1 MLDPSTQQDTWPSLE
16 VAQQIDAVCDRFE
29 AAWQSGARP
38 RAEDY
43 LDGVPADT
51 IALLLSELLGVE
63 LHYRRAAGEAPT
75 EAEYRERFPG
85 QEAAVAR
92 AFGDESASRPPTI
105 PGYEVLEPLGR
116 GGMGV
121 VYKARQRSLNRVV
134 ALKLL
139 PAATHTG
146 PQPATRFR
154 TEAQA
159 IARLQ
164 HPNIVQV
171 YEAGEH
177 EAVPF
182 YSMEYVSG
190 LSLARVLRDGPLP
203 LRRAAECLEQVARA
217 VHYAHQQGVV
227 HRDLKPANIL
237 LSFSGDPEGSASDA
251 LPSGSP
257 LNEAVPKIVDFGLA
271 KAFGVGPDVT
281 ATGQVVGTPAYM
293 APEQLRGTANV
304 GPASDVYGLGAVLY
318 AALTGRP
325 PFRGDTVYVILS
337 QVGEREPE
345 PPRRLNPGVPRDLET
360 ICLKCLEK
368 EPERRYPTAQ
378 AVADD
383 LRRWL
388 KGEAP
393 LAQPAG
399 AVERAARWGR
409 RNRLAAAL
417 LLALVVVL
425 LAWLVTLVLLLSGYS
440 RAPPG
445 GPSSAANRR
454 RPSSVWPAMRC
465 ASAFSTASH
474 SSGVNGTA
482 SSGPGPSGTSR
493 RTIAAHSP
501 AMPAPVRAETWTAP
515 AAPDRSQAAGRSA
528 LLTTR
533 RTRCGDTSG
542 QTGSAPASRTHR
554 HRSAPATAPRARS
567 TPCPSSASVS

>member
-1 MLDPSTQQDTWPSLE
+1 MLDASTQQDTWPSLE
-16 VAQQIDAVCDRFE
+16 VAQRIDAVCDRFE
-29 AAWQSGARP
+29 AAWRSGVRP

-43 LDGVPADT
+43 LGAVPADT
-51 IALLLSELLGVE
+51 AALLLSELLGVE
-63 LHYRRAAGEAPT
+63 LHYRRSAGEAPT

-121 VYKARQRSLNRVV
+121 VYKARQTSLNRVV

-139 PAATHTG
+139 PAATHVG

-203 LRRAAECLEQVARA
+203 PRRAAECLEQVAHA

-237 LSFSGDPEGSASDA
+237 LAACGVAPGATPQA
-251 LPSGSP
+251 VL
-257 LNEAVPKIVDFGLA
+257 VPKIVDFGLA
-271 KAFGVGPDVT
+271 KAFGAGPDVT

-345 PPRRLNPGVPRDLET
+345 LPRDLET

-368 EPERRYPTAQ
+368 EPQRRYPTAQ

-399 AVERAARWGR
+399 VVERAARWGR

-417 LLALVVVL
+417 LLALIAVL
-425 LAWLVTLVLLLSGYS
+425 LAWLVTLVLLLSGYG

-445 GPSSAANRR
+445 GPSIAANTRR
-454 RPSSVWPAMRC
+454 VASPWPATRRAY
-465 ASAFSTASH
+465 ASSTASH
-474 SSGVNGTA
+474 SSGVKGTA
-482 SSGPGPSGTSR
+482 SSGPGASGTSR
-493 RTIAAHSP
+493 CTIAAHSS
-501 AMPAPVRAETWTAP
+501 ARPAPVRAETWTAP
-515 AAPDRSQAAGRSA
+515 AARVRSQAAARSV
-528 LLTTR
+528 LLTMSRTR
-533 RTRCGDTSG
+533 RGDTSG

-554 HRSAPATAPRARS
+554 HRSALATAPRARS
-567 TPCPSSASVS
+567 IPCPSSASVS